1 MITPITTP
9 TLSTHKTMSDLI
21 KLLFDICLL
30 KKTPQNLPYSF
41 GLLKLLAIANLCI
54 NFLLMNLSTDWF
66 GAALKAAVGVL
77 LIGSFS
83 WICLFVSGKLTRFCQ
98 TTSALL
104 GVDALLD
111 LFALPPIA
119 TMVVNPENLLAFLAM
134 IGVIIWHWVIT
145 GHIMRNALEQSFAFG
160 LGLAFLYLVVAFK
173 VTALIIS

>member
-1 MITPITTP
+1 M
-9 TLSTHKTMSDLI
+9 LDLI

-30 KKTPQNLPYSF
+30 KKTPQDLPDSS
-41 GLLKLLAIANLCI
+41 GLLKILATANLGI

-66 GAALKAAVGVL
+66 NAVLKAAVGVL

-104 GVDALLD
+104 GADALLD
-111 LFALPPIA
+111 LFALPLIA
-119 TMVVNPENLLAFLAM
+119 TMTVNPENLLAFLAM
-134 IGVIIWHWVIT
+134 IGVIIWHWLIT
-145 GHIMRNALEQSFAFG
+145 GHIMRNALEQSFAFS
-160 LGLAFLYLVVAFK
+160 LGLAFLYLVIAFQ